1 MGLTTGTEEGGGS
14 GEPRASDIFRSSR
27 TIPEVEVMVDIALGG
42 KNVFWDVYSAV
53 VVGKAYWL
61 AIEAAVRR
69 EFKDEFGVK
78 ELRVG
83 VLGTPRSG
91 GFSGNWE
98 GRI

>member
-1 MGLTTGTEEGGGS
+1 
-14 GEPRASDIFRSSR
+14 
-27 TIPEVEVMVDIALGG
+27 MVDIALGG
-42 KNVFWDVYSAV
+42 KNVFWDMYSAV

-69 EFKDEFGVK
+69 EFGGGGKAAEETAVRVSISGMKKDEFGVK

-83 VLGTPRSG
+83 VLGTSKSG
-91 GFSGNWE
+91 RFSGNWE